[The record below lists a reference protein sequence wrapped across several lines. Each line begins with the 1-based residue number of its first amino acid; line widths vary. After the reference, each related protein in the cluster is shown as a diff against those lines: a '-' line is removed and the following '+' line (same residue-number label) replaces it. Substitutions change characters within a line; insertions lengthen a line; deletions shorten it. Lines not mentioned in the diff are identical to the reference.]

1 MHIKIT
7 ISSKQSAC
15 KKFVIV
21 TKNSAN
27 ILFNAFKL
35 SYSSNKF
42 YFNYFSRQ
50 KLFTSVINYSNIL

>member
-27 ILFNAFKL
+27 ILFNDFKL

-42 YFNYFSRQ
+42 YFNYFSR
-50 KLFTSVINYSNIL
+50 